1 VSWRS
6 WIFPKLELVVGTGNV
21 RSGGSLTI
29 PPATKPYIV
38 YRLQTATPNL
48 KDASVAVRQTT
59 LAEVWAYDDGGSYD
73 RIDEILAEVRASL
86 VGPVAEVGKV
96 CCEWSGD
103 SGELADDEMK
113 AITRNST
120 FLLIGASE

>member
-1 VSWRS
+1 VNGDS
-6 WIFPKLELVVGTGNV
+6 NV
-21 RSGGSLTI
+21 HSGGSLTV
-29 PPATKPYIV
+29 PPASKPYIV
-38 YRLQTATPNL
+38 YRLQATTPNL

-59 LAEVWAYDDGGSYD
+59 IAEVWAYDDPGAYD
-73 RIDEILAEVRASL
+73 RIDSILADVRARL

-103 SGELADDEMK
+103 SGELSDDEMK

-120 FLLIGASE
+120 FLLIGGGE